1 MSRKLHAMLGVGLAL
16 LLCGA
21 TAQAASGDGLPVPFD
36 GGDNIGVA
44 SLDGDFRYAT
54 VAAGGSTAAV
64 RIATGTG
71 EIQRSTELR
80 GDYGVP
86 LVAYDGTPS
95 GLSADGETLVLIRPR
110 VGFPRQTTSLAVLD
124 ADRLRVREEITLRGD
139 FSFDA
144 ISPDGGTIYLIEYT
158 DRRDPTAYEV
168 RAYDVERGVLEPD
181 PIIDPNEAGEEMAG
195 FPQTR
200 AISPDGRWAYTLY
213 ETPGNHHP
221 PFIHALD
228 TERGTAVCID
238 LDALADHRSV
248 WRLGLQPSADGS
260 MLGVVD
266 RGEPIATVDLE
277 TFEVSEP
284 APPAPPAQDGGG
296 GDWVAWA
303 AVGGGLGLLLLSV
316 TMVLSRRRRRC
327 VEAELQQL
335 VQADAAA
342 RRDEGDR
349 RDAAA
354 AEREP
359 VR

>member
-1 MSRKLHAMLGVGLAL
+1 MSRKLHTTLGVGLAL
-16 LLCGA
+16 LACGA

-36 GGDNIGVA
+36 GSDNAGVA
-44 SLDGDFRYAT
+44 SLDGNFRYAT

-95 GLSADGETLVLIRPR
+95 GLSADGETLVLIQPR
-110 VGFPRQTTSLAVLD
+110 VRFPRQHTSLAVLD
-124 ADRLRVREEITLRGD
+124 ADRLRLQEEITLRGD

-144 ISPDGGTIYLIEYT
+144 ISPDGETIYLIGYT
-158 DRRDPTAYEV
+158 DPRDPTAHEV
-168 RAYDVERGVLEPD
+168 RAYDIDRGRLEPD

-200 AISPDGRWAYTLY
+200 ATSPDGRWAYTLY
-213 ETPGNHHP
+213 ETPGNDHP

-228 TERGTAVCID
+228 TKRATAVCID
-238 LDALADHRSV
+238 LDQLAGHRNV
-248 WRLGLQPSADGS
+248 WRLGLQPSPDGT

-266 RGEPIATVDLE
+266 RGQPIANVDLGS
-277 TFEVSEP
+277 FDVSEP
-284 APPAPPAQDGGG
+284 AAPPTPAETAATEGGVP
-296 GDWVAWA
+296 WVVWA
-303 AVGGGLGLLLLSV
+303 ALGGGLAALGAAAILIGG
-316 TMVLSRRRRRC
+316 RRRRRD
-327 VEAELQQL
+327 VEAELERSLELESCAGEQQH
-335 VQADAAA
+335 
-342 RRDEGDR
+342 EP
-349 RDAAA
+349 
-354 AEREP
+354 ERQP